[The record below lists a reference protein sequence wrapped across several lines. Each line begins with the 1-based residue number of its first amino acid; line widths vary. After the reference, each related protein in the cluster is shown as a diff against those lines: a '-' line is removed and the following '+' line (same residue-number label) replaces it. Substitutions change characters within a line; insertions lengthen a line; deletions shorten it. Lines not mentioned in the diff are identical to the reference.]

1 MTARSGLSSRLY
13 NWLAVSDRC
22 QESDVIF
29 VLAGRECRKRFALRL
44 FQEGWAPTLLL
55 SVGRFEI
62 RRFSNLELPTS
73 LDLLAIAS
81 TTEPRRRHYFV
92 EIGPRTAAAQRIALG
107 RFGTLREILAFSEW
121 LREHTA
127 IRSVTVVSSGFH
139 LKRIRMCCRR
149 LVPDGTRLNFVAVPD
164 ESRYLRRHWWR
175 DPKARKLMLSEVLK
189 IAIYKLL
196 CLSLMTRVNTGVGL
210 SQGRLTADLRRGRV
224 GLRV

>member
-1 MTARSGLSSRLY
+1 MTRRSGLSNRLY
-13 NWLAVSDRC
+13 DWLAASDRC

-29 VLAGRECRKRFALRL
+29 VLAGRECRKHFALRL
-44 FQEGWAPTLLL
+44 FQEGWAPTVLL

-62 RRFSNLELPTS
+62 RRFSNLELPTA

-92 EIGPRTAAAQRIALG
+92 EIGSGTAAARRIALS
-107 RFGTLREILAFSEW
+107 RFGTLREILAFSDW

-139 LKRIRMCCRR
+139 LRRIRMCCRQ

-164 ESRYLRRHWWR
+164 EGRYLRRHWWR
-175 DPKARKLMLSEVLK
+175 DPKARRLMLSELLK
-189 IAIYKLL
+189 ILIYKLL
-196 CLSLMTRVNTGVGL
+196 CLSLMTRARFGVSLSRGGLNT
-210 SQGRLTADLRRGRV
+210 GRV
-224 GLRV
+224 GVGESG